1 MFIAYDV
8 SLELI
13 GQLRTLM
20 PAIKRADRNLADQ
33 IGRAATSIALNLS
46 EGRCRSG
53 GDARR
58 LYEVAHG
65 SAAEVRAALAV
76 GVAWGWI
83 DEQARIH
90 VVLDRLLGL
99 LWGLTRG
106 PRRPALPSCP

>member
-8 SLELI
+8 SLDLI
-13 GQLRTLM
+13 RQLRVVM
-20 PAIKRADRNLADQ
+20 PTIKRADRNLADQ

-58 LYEVAHG
+58 LYEIAHG